1 MTVPHAQP
9 GAIDSAPSAMSAADL
24 CNSLENSMEV
34 LIELIEQECELVRAG
49 KLDQAQAVHAAKA
62 KCAQAYVEAHRLVKA
77 QAERLHLEAPQAVAA
92 LNQRHQEFRSLLQLN
107 MAALMAAK
115 AVSEDLVRTVA
126 ETAGQAARPDTY
138 GAAGAL
144 ASSSKLHR
152 GLSVNSSA

>member
-1 MTVPHAQP
+1 MTLPHAQP
-9 GAIDSAPSAMSAADL
+9 GTPDPLPSAMSAVDL
-24 CNSLENSMEV
+24 CQSLENSMEV

-49 KLDQAQAVHAAKA
+49 KLDQAQAVHATKA
-62 KCAQAYVEAHRLVKA
+62 KCAQAYVEAHRLVKT

-92 LNQRHQEFRSLLQLN
+92 LNHRHQEFRSLLQLN
-107 MAALMAAK
+107 MAALVAAK

-126 ETAGQAARPDTY
+126 ESAGQAARPETY

-144 ASSSKLHR
+144 ASTSKLHR